1 MYSVLVLQCGVNPRY
16 VLDEMELYEMVAL
29 IDNIW
34 MRNKE
39 DWEQTRTIG
48 YITAQCQST
57 KRLDPLELIPLPW
70 DRKEEKHVDTE
81 EEKDEMYRE
90 MKRWEE
96 IMNKQDNQI
105 DNGK

>member
-1 MYSVLVLQCGVNPRY
+1 MYSMLVLQCGVNPRY
-16 VLDEMELYEMVAL
+16 VLDEMELYDMETL

-34 MRNKE
+34 VKDRTSW
-39 DWEQTRTIG
+39 DQTRLI
-48 YITAQCQST
+48 INWCQQST
-57 KRLDPLELIPLPW
+57 KPVNMFEKMSLPW

-90 MKRWEE
+90 MKRWED